1 MSKGLKK
8 AAGVI
13 DLEGKSSKAH
23 LVMDEVK
30 KVIIGKDGCVEKVMA
45 AILAK
50 GNVLLE
56 DVPGVGKTEMALAFS
71 RAMGLLCSRVQFTPD
86 VMPAD
91 ITGFSMYR
99 KEEER
104 FVYHP
109 GAAMCNLLLADE
121 INRTSPKT
129 QSALLEVMEEG
140 SVTVDGVTRQVPKPF
155 IVLATQNPVG
165 SYGTQRLP
173 EAQMDRFLICI
184 SMGYPEPE
192 DELRMLKSRQGEK
205 PLDSVSPVIS
215 KEELLAMQQEVED
228 IYIRDNVYR
237 YMVLLS
243 GATREHELLDL
254 GMSPRG
260 TLALGKMARAYAY
273 LAGRTYVI
281 PGDVKSAFADVGIH
295 RIRLNQKAR
304 IDGQDAEAVLED
316 VLRQVKEPRMGERG
330 EKASGRLERGFSR
343 AAGQW

>member
-1 MSKGLKK
+1 
-8 AAGVI
+8 
-13 DLEGKSSKAH
+13 
-23 LVMDEVK
+23 MDEVK

-71 RAMGLLCSRVQFTPD
+71 RAMGLLCNRVQFTPD

-99 KEEER
+99 KGEER

-192 DELRMLKSRQGEK
+192 DELRMLKSRQGGR
-205 PLDSVSPVIS
+205 PLDSVKPVITG
-215 KEELLAMQQEVED
+215 EELLAMQQEAEAV
-228 IYIRDNVYR
+228 YIRDNVYR

-273 LAGRTYVI
+273 LAGRTYVT

-304 IDGQDAEAVLED
+304 IDGQNGEAVLED

-330 EKASGRLERGFSR
+330 EKASGRAERGLSR

>member
-1 MSKGLKK
+1 MLMPKGSL
-8 AAGVI
+8 V
-13 DLEGKSSKAH
+13 LEELRNKAH

-30 KVIIGKDGCVEKVMA
+30 KVIMGKDDCVEKVMA
-45 AILAK
+45 AILAG

-56 DVPGVGKTEMALAFS
+56 DVPGVGKTEMAIAFS
-71 RAMGLLCSRVQFTPD
+71 RACGLKSNRVQFTPD

-99 KEEER
+99 KDTES
-104 FVYHP
+104 FVYRP
-109 GAAMCNLLLADE
+109 GAVMCNLLLADE

-140 SVTVDGVTRQVPKPF
+140 NVTVDGVTRQVPRPF

-165 SYGTQRLP
+165 SFGTQRLP

-192 DELRMLKSRQGEK
+192 DEIAMLKNRRKGR
-205 PLDSVSPVIS
+205 PLDGIRPVVSGD
-215 KEELLAMQQEVED
+215 ELLAMQEETED
-228 IYIRDNVYR
+228 IFIHDALYK
-237 YMVLLS
+237 YMTLLS
-243 GATREHELLDL
+243 VATREHEMLEL

-260 TLALGKMARAYAY
+260 TLALGQMARAYAY
-273 LAGRTYVI
+273 INGRNYCV
-281 PGDVKSAFADVGIH
+281 PKDVKKALFDVGIH

-304 IDGQDAEAVLED
+304 ISGKQAEDILSEALE
-316 VLRQVKEPRMGERG
+316 RVKEPRLG
-330 EKASGRLERGFSR
+330 EKV
-343 AAGQW
+343 